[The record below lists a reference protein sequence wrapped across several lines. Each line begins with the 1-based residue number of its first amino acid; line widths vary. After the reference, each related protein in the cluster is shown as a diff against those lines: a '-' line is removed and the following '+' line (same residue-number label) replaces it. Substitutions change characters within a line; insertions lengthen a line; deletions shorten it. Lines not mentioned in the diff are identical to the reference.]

1 MKKKEGY
8 DYFLAEIYDFSPYF
22 GKERKEKDYA
32 TTFYLDNLPNNREET
47 VLELVTCTGLLT
59 LPMARAGYKIDSV
72 DASQA
77 VHDIVRRKLT
87 NEPKYVADNIT
98 LFCCNVFNYKPDR
111 KYSTIVLPDSFLCAI
126 ADKELQESLIRMCY
140 NLLDS
145 NGRLILD
152 IFVPWKDFVAKRKVD
167 QCSRFR
173 VKKNKLFIVHAHHLI
188 DPEKQTH
195 RVDFVH
201 ELYRSTQRYSH
212 TVIYRYMYL
221 PELLNLIEKGG
232 FEVTYIED
240 RMNFGTNVAVVAKK
254 IN

>member
-1 MKKKEGY
+1 MNEKKEGY

-32 TTFYLDNLPNNREET
+32 TTFYLDNLPNDREAT

-77 VHDIVRRKLT
+77 VHDIVRRKLM
-87 NEPKYVADNIT
+87 NEPKYVVDNIA
-98 LFCCNVFNYKPDR
+98 LFCCDVFDYKPDR

-126 ADKELQESLIRMCY
+126 ADLIRMCY
-140 NLLDS
+140 KLLDN

-152 IFVPWKDFVAKRKVD
+152 IFVPWKDVIAKRKVD

-173 VKKNKLFIVHAHHLI
+173 VEKNKLFIVHAHHSI
-188 DPEKQTH
+188 DPEKQIH

-201 ELYRSTQRYSH
+201 ELYRNTQRYNHSI
-212 TVIYRYMYL
+212 IYRYMYL
-221 PELLNLIEKGG
+221 SELLNLIEKEG
-232 FEVTYIED
+232 FEVTNIEE
-240 RMNFGTNVAVVAKK
+240 RMNFGTNVAVTAKK
-254 IN
+254 RQMN